1 MQERTRLDRRL
12 GEIEREI
19 RRIVD
24 FMVKG
29 TAATQ
34 LIPRMNELDADRN
47 IARLET
53 AKEADDSRAIYE
65 GYRPL

>member
-29 TAATQ
+29 TAAT
-34 LIPRMNELDADRN
+34 RSFR
-47 IARLET
+47 T
-53 AKEADDSRAIYE
+53 
-65 GYRPL
+65 